1 MGRSRFFVLAVAL
14 TVFASGCG
22 WTQYAGNA
30 GRTGYAPFEKTLTT
44 ANANQAIVKWTGT
57 RYSGATIVAND
68 FVYGAQDAEI
78 HAWNLKDTASCTGAP
93 PTCSPTWKSHTAD
106 FASSSPVVVGDT
118 VYIAAAGTSVWHLY
132 AFDAL
137 GRGDCTSSP
146 PQGCLPKW
154 VGSFG
159 ARSSG
164 SPAVPPLLAAADG
177 RVFVQSTNLD
187 THFSEV
193 TAFDATGTT
202 NCAGSPLTCLP
213 LFHTTAFVSPRSGS
227 PTVDGGRLY
236 IPTGTAIGVFD
247 AHGVAGCTAGTCSFI
262 FSLGI
267 SPAGEVSVA
276 DGQAFTT
283 SGSQLF
289 AFDATGRNNCTG
301 TQPFCQ
307 PLWRADLLAPTN
319 GDAPIIAGNRV
330 FANSIGSAGVGAI
343 EAFDR
348 TPGADC
354 TGFPLSCPRRFST
367 RVGATFD
374 RAHVSANAN
383 LLVVASGTL
392 PNPSFPVPLQFR
404 LSFFDLTGS
413 ASCSGSP
420 NVCTP
425 VATRALDTDPTGAE
439 QVGRPALGVG
449 LVVVPHLFAPP
460 LVVGLP

>member
-1 MGRSRFFVLAVAL
+1 MGRSRFAVLAVAFVAL
-14 TVFASGCG
+14 SSCG

-30 GRTGYAPFEKTLTT
+30 GRTGYAPLETSLTT
-44 ANANQAIVKWTGT
+44 ANPGQAIVKWTGT
-57 RYSGATIVAND
+57 RFSGAPVIANG
-68 FVYGAQDAEI
+68 FIYGAQDSELHVWRASPS
-78 HAWNLKDTASCTGAP
+78 ASCSGSPRMCP
-93 PTCSPTWKSHTAD
+93 PTWLSHTAD

-159 ARSSG
+159 SRNSG
-164 SPAVPPLLAAADG
+164 SPAVPALLAAADG
-177 RVFVQSTNLD
+177 RVFAQTTNLD
-187 THFSEV
+187 THLSEV
-193 TAFDATGTT
+193 TAFDAAGTT
-202 NCAGSPLTCLP
+202 NCAGSPLSCSP

-236 IPTGTAIGVFD
+236 IPTATAIGVFD

-262 FSLGI
+262 FLLGI

-289 AFDATGRNNCTG
+289 AFDATGRDNCTG

-330 FANSIGSAGVGAI
+330 FANSTGSAGVGAI

-348 TPGADC
+348 TAGADC
-354 TGFPLSCPRRFST
+354 IGFPLSCPRRFST
-367 RVGATFD
+367 RTGATFD
-374 RAHVSANAN
+374 RAHASANAN

-392 PNPSFPVPLQFR
+392 SNPSNPAPLQFEI
-404 LSFFDLTGS
+404 SFFDLTGS
-413 ASCSGSP
+413 TSCSGAP
-420 NVCTP
+420 KVCAP
-425 VATRALDTDPTGAE
+425 VATRPLDTDPTGAE
-439 QVGRPALGVG
+439 QVGRPALGAG